1 MSDPD
6 GKTATGADR
15 QMVVFGLAL
24 VAAFLLAV
32 FLPDLVPAEAHGDVA
47 TVAHARVVS
56 IVQPSPNPS
65 EAPFASAQLFASAQ
79 PLASASTSPVPS
91 DAATD
96 PGESPAAA
104 PSSQPATGGVQ
115 AAPGPGGAGSGQP
128 LQAVVQFIDGP
139 YAGQEG
145 QGIIQGPSGALEL
158 PDYRPGDEVV
168 VEIDTAPDGT
178 TSMILIDRWRLPLLE
193 MLLGAFAV
201 TAAAVAGWRGL
212 RAIASLALTLV
223 LTLRLFVPLVIRGW
237 DPVALAI
244 VFGILVTTLSFML
257 TQGINRTT
265 LAAIAGTS
273 LGLGV
278 TGILAVVVTGA
289 AHFTPAQGSDQ
300 VIYLAQL
307 TNGSIDLS
315 GLLLAAVIFGGLGV
329 LNDVAMT
336 QAATVEELHLAN
348 PALTPW
354 QLFGRTM
361 NVGVSHLAATI
372 NTLVFAYLGTAL
384 PLVVLIVLQVSNMAA
399 TVSEEGVAVEII
411 RTLVGAIGVLAAV
424 PLTTAIACRWVV
436 VPAGSAGPAP
446 EVPAAEVPGE
456 QPAP

>member
-1 MSDPD
+1 VGVDDAKGRS
-6 GKTATGADR
+6 TTGADR

-24 VAAFLLAV
+24 IAALLLAV
-32 FLPDLVPAEAHGDVA
+32 FLPDLVPAAAHDVGA
-47 TVAHARVVS
+47 EVVHARVVS
-56 IVQPSPNPS
+56 IVESSPVP
-65 EAPFASAQLFASAQ
+65 SAQPTASAQ
-79 PLASASTSPVPS
+79 PVPS
-91 DAATD
+91 AQPVAS
-96 PGESPAAA
+96 GA
-104 PSSQPATGGVQ
+104 PSS
-115 AAPGPGGAGSGQP
+115 APSTSVPGGGQP
-128 LQAVVQFIDGP
+128 LQAIVTFLDGP
-139 YAGQEG
+139 FAGQEG
-145 QGIIQGPSGALEL
+145 QGVIQGPSGSLEL

-168 VEIDTAPDGT
+168 VEIDTAPDGSK
-178 TSMILIDRWRLPLLE
+178 SMILIDRWRLPLLE
-193 MLLGAFAV
+193 MLLGLFAV

-212 RAIASLALTLV
+212 RAIAALALTLV

-257 TQGINRTT
+257 TQGLNRTT
-265 LAAIAGTS
+265 YAAIAGTS

-278 TGILAVVVTGA
+278 TGLLAAVVTAA

-336 QAATVEELHLAN
+336 QAATVAELHDAN
-348 PALTPW
+348 PSLTRW

-399 TVSEEGVAVEII
+399 TLSEEGVAVEII
-411 RTLVGAIGVLAAV
+411 RTVVGAIGVLSAV
-424 PLTTAIACRWVV
+424 PLTTAIACRWAVSPG
-436 VPAGSAGPAP
+436 VPAPVASEDPGPGDGAGDTAG
-446 EVPAAEVPGE
+446 AAE
-456 QPAP
+456 

>member
-1 MSDPD
+1 
-6 GKTATGADR
+6 
-15 QMVVFGLAL
+15 MVVFGLAL

-32 FLPDLVPAEAHGDVA
+32 FLPDLVPAAAHGEAA

-56 IVQPSPNPS
+56 TVQPSPIPS
-65 EAPFASAQLFASAQ
+65 EAPLPSAQ
-79 PLASASTSPVPS
+79 PLASAPASPVAS
-91 DAATD
+91 DAATA
-96 PGESPAAA
+96 PGQSPAPA
-104 PSSQPATGGVQ
+104 PSGQPATGGVQ
-115 AAPGPGGAGSGQP
+115 AAPGPGSAGSGEP

-178 TSMILIDRWRLPLLE
+178 TSMVLIDRWRLPLLE

-212 RAIASLALTLV
+212 RAIAALALTLV

-278 TGILAVVVTGA
+278 TGVLAAVVTA
-289 AHFTPAQGSDQ
+289 SAHFTPAQGSDQ
-300 VIYLAQL
+300 VVYLAQL

-329 LNDVAMT
+329 LNDVAIT

-348 PALTPW
+348 PASARWSGPSACSRPCRSRRRSPADGSSSRLGPPA
-354 QLFGRTM
+354 LSRRVPRPRSPASNPRPEHAGRVLRAPGVRARQARSRG
-361 NVGVSHLAATI
+361 VGSRRERPGTLRTRIAHGRPVAAPPGHHPGRRR
-372 NTLVFAYLGTAL
+372 ARPG
-384 PLVVLIVLQVSNMAA
+384 PGQAA
-399 TVSEEGVAVEII
+399 
-411 RTLVGAIGVLAAV
+411 
-424 PLTTAIACRWVV
+424 
-436 VPAGSAGPAP
+436 
-446 EVPAAEVPGE
+446 
-456 QPAP
+456 

>member
-1 MSDPD
+1 
-6 GKTATGADR
+6 
-15 QMVVFGLAL
+15 MVVFGLAL

-32 FLPDLVPAEAHGDVA
+32 FLPDLVPAAAHGEAA

-56 IVQPSPNPS
+56 TVQPSPIPS
-65 EAPFASAQLFASAQ
+65 EAPLPSAQ
-79 PLASASTSPVPS
+79 PLASAPASPVAS
-91 DAATD
+91 DAATA
-96 PGESPAAA
+96 PGQSPAPA
-104 PSSQPATGGVQ
+104 PSGQPATGGVQ
-115 AAPGPGGAGSGQP
+115 AAPGPGSAGSGEP

-178 TSMILIDRWRLPLLE
+178 TSMVLIDRWRLPLLE

-212 RAIASLALTLV
+212 RAIAALALTLV

-244 VFGILVTTLSFML
+244 VFGILMTTLSFML

-278 TGILAVVVTGA
+278 TGVLAAVVTA
-289 AHFTPAQGSDQ
+289 SAHFTPAQGSDQ
-300 VIYLAQL
+300 VVYLAQL

-329 LNDVAMT
+329 LNDVAIT

-436 VPAGSAGPAP
+436 VPGGSAGP
-446 EVPAAEVPGE
+446 VPGE
-456 QPAP
+456 FVADVPREQSAP

>member
-1 MSDPD
+1 
-6 GKTATGADR
+6 
-15 QMVVFGLAL
+15 
-24 VAAFLLAV
+24 
-32 FLPDLVPAEAHGDVA
+32 
-47 TVAHARVVS
+47 
-56 IVQPSPNPS
+56 
-65 EAPFASAQLFASAQ
+65 
-79 PLASASTSPVPS
+79 
-91 DAATD
+91 
-96 PGESPAAA
+96 
-104 PSSQPATGGVQ
+104 
-115 AAPGPGGAGSGQP
+115 
-128 LQAVVQFIDGP
+128 VQFIDGP

-178 TSMILIDRWRLPLLE
+178 TSMVLIDRWRLPLLE

-212 RAIASLALTLV
+212 RAIAALALTLV

-278 TGILAVVVTGA
+278 TGVLAAVVTA
-289 AHFTPAQGSDQ
+289 SAHFTPAQGSDQ
-300 VIYLAQL
+300 VVYLAQL

-329 LNDVAMT
+329 LNDVAIT

-399 TVSEEGVAVEII
+399 TVSEEGAAVEII

-424 PLTTAIACRWVV
+424 PLTTAIACRWVI
-436 VPAGSAGPAP
+436 VPAGSAGPVP
-446 EVPAAEVPGE
+446 EGSAAEVPSE
-456 QPAP
+456 QSAP

>member
-1 MSDPD
+1 MNDAD
-6 GKTATGADR
+6 GKKATGADR

-32 FLPDLVPAEAHGDVA
+32 FLPDLVPSAAHGA
-47 TVAHARVVS
+47 AANVAHARVVS
-56 IVQPSPNPS
+56 IIEPSPLPP
-65 EAPFASAQLFASAQ
+65 EQ
-79 PLASASTSPVPS
+79 PLPSQPASPVPPGAGNAGGGSPAPVPS
-91 DAATD
+91 DQ
-96 PGESPAAA
+96 GS
-104 PSSQPATGGVQ
+104 ATGGDQ
-115 AAPGPGGAGSGQP
+115 TAPGPGVQGGGEP
-128 LQAVVQFIDGP
+128 LQAIVEFLDGP

-145 QGIIQGPSGALEL
+145 QGVIQGPSGALEL
-158 PDYRPGDEVV
+158 PDYRSGDEVV
-168 VEIDTAPDGT
+168 VEIDTLPDGT
-178 TSMILIDRWRLPLLE
+178 KSMILIDRWRLPLLE

-201 TAAAVAGWRGL
+201 TAAAVAGWCGL
-212 RAIASLALTLV
+212 RAIAALALTLV
-223 LTLRLFVPLVIRGW
+223 LVLRLFVPLVILGW

-244 VFGILVTTLSFML
+244 VFGIAVTTLSFML
-257 TQGINRTT
+257 TQGFNRTT

-278 TGILAVVVTGA
+278 TGILAAIVTA
-289 AHFTPAQGSDQ
+289 AAQFTPAQGSDQ
-300 VIYLAQL
+300 VVYLAQL

-329 LNDVAMT
+329 LNDVAIT
-336 QAATVEELHLAN
+336 QAATVEELHHAN
-348 PALTPW
+348 PSLTRW

-411 RTLVGAIGVLAAV
+411 RTVVGAIGVLAAV
-424 PLTTAIACRWVV
+424 PLTTVIACRWV
-436 VPAGSAGPAP
+436 AP
-446 EVPAAEVPGE
+446 PRGQPPAA
-456 QPAP
+456 PADS

>member
-1 MSDPD
+1 
-6 GKTATGADR
+6 
-15 QMVVFGLAL
+15 
-24 VAAFLLAV
+24 
-32 FLPDLVPAEAHGDVA
+32 
-47 TVAHARVVS
+47 
-56 IVQPSPNPS
+56 
-65 EAPFASAQLFASAQ
+65 
-79 PLASASTSPVPS
+79 
-91 DAATD
+91 
-96 PGESPAAA
+96 
-104 PSSQPATGGVQ
+104 
-115 AAPGPGGAGSGQP
+115 
-128 LQAVVQFIDGP
+128 
-139 YAGQEG
+139 
-145 QGIIQGPSGALEL
+145 
-158 PDYRPGDEVV
+158 

-178 TSMILIDRWRLPLLE
+178 TSMVLIDRWRLPLLE

-212 RAIASLALTLV
+212 RAIAALALTLV

-278 TGILAVVVTGA
+278 TGILAAVVTDA

-300 VIYLAQL
+300 VVYLAQL

-329 LNDVAMT
+329 LNDVAIT
-336 QAATVEELHLAN
+336 QAATVEELHFAN

-424 PLTTAIACRWVV
+424 PITTAIACRWVV
-436 VPAGSAGPAP
+436 VPGGSAGPAP
-446 EVPAAEVPGE
+446 EESAADVPSE
-456 QPAP
+456 QSAP

>member
-1 MSDPD
+1 M
-6 GKTATGADR
+6 
-15 QMVVFGLAL
+15 
-24 VAAFLLAV
+24 
-32 FLPDLVPAEAHGDVA
+32 AE
-47 TVAHARVVS
+47 S
-56 IVQPSPNPS
+56 
-65 EAPFASAQLFASAQ
+65 
-79 PLASASTSPVPS
+79 
-91 DAATD
+91 
-96 PGESPAAA
+96 SPAAA
-104 PSSQPATGGVQ
+104 PSSQPATGGGQ

-178 TSMILIDRWRLPLLE
+178 TSMVLIDRWRLPLLE

-212 RAIASLALTLV
+212 RAIAALALTLV

-237 DPVALAI
+237 DPVPLAI

-278 TGILAVVVTGA
+278 TGILAAVVTAA
-289 AHFTPAQGSDQ
+289 AHFTRSQGSDQ
-300 VIYLAQL
+300 VIYLSQL

-329 LNDVAMT
+329 LNDVAIT

-436 VPAGSAGPAP
+436 VPGGSAGP
-446 EVPAAEVPGE
+446 VPGE
-456 QPAP
+456 FVADVPREQSAP